1 LIRHQEIQRHRL
13 FRNFPDRPLVSS
25 GGQGFF
31 FSRETADSILARHS
45 DVLLSRAK
53 RVWFRSMSP
62 SELTS
67 ADVKQMAKLLDLQ
80 MAEVSGFD
88 VLEAF
93 RSRHIHVPVIVIT
106 AHDEPGT
113 AEWVRSP
120 GAAAYLKKPVDQDT
134 LVAAIG
140 AAISPRPD
148 LLALSE
154 P

>member
-1 LIRHQEIQRHRL
+1 
-13 FRNFPDRPLVSS
+13 
-25 GGQGFF
+25 
-31 FSRETADSILARHS
+31 
-45 DVLLSRAK
+45 
-53 RVWFRSMSP
+53 MSP

-67 ADVKQMAKLLDLQ
+67 ADVKQMAKLLDL
-80 MAEVSGFD
+80 
-88 VLEAF
+88 
-93 RSRHIHVPVIVIT
+93 HVPVIVIT

-113 AEWVRSP
+113 AERVRSP

-148 LLALSE
+148 LLALHE

>member
-1 LIRHQEIQRHRL
+1 
-13 FRNFPDRPLVSS
+13 
-25 GGQGFF
+25 
-31 FSRETADSILARHS
+31 
-45 DVLLSRAK
+45 
-53 RVWFRSMSP
+53 
-62 SELTS
+62 
-67 ADVKQMAKLLDLQ
+67 MAKLLNLH

-113 AEWVRSP
+113 AERVRSL